1 MEQTGVIKFFNYKKG
16 FGKITKDSDQ
26 IDLHLHVSKL
36 SQDNEISV
44 LAEAESLEGEPVIFD
59 IGEARIGDQA
69 TNVLIV
75 NRIFSA
81 VVL

>member
-1 MEQTGVIKFFNYKKG
+1 M
-16 FGKITKDSDQ
+16 
-26 IDLHLHVSKL
+26 
-36 SQDNEISV
+36 

-59 IGEARIGDQA
+59 ISEARIGDQA

-75 NRIFSA
+75 NLIFST